1 MKACKG
7 CGEYVPYR
15 ERETLSGDSG
25 YCEECRVR
33 CAICNEWMRGEP
45 EMRNHEGKRQ
55 HVMCEATV
63 ILEWI
68 L

>member
-7 CGEYVPYR
+7 CGKYVRYR
-15 ERETLSGDSG
+15 ERETSFGPSA

-45 EMRNHEGKRQ
+45 EMRNHKGKRQ

-63 ILEWI
+63 ILESI

>member
-7 CGEYVPYR
+7 CGEYVPHR

-45 EMRNHEGKRQ
+45 EKSTDASAAE
-55 HVMCEATV
+55 
-63 ILEWI
+63 
-68 L
+68 